1 MDCLSLLKILLL
13 SGIAHSNLKFRELFT
28 CFSICGLTT
37 PFLSYLFRL
46 SKLGL
51 SGKFKHWHGKSC
63 FPLL

>member
-13 SGIAHSNLKFRELFT
+13 SGIAHSSLKFRELFT

-51 SGKFKHWHGKSC
+51 SGKFKH
-63 FPLL
+63 